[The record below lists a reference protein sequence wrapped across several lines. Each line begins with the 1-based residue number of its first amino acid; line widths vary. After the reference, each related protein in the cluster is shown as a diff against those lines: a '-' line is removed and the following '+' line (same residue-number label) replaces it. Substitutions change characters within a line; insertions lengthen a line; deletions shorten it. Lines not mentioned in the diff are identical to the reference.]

1 MSYEKPTD
9 FSKRIANFGIFSFFG
24 NKKQLYFFN
33 FLPNYQD
40 FTSCQGYQ
48 LRTCPVFPSLKAK
61 LERQRRQNRTFL
73 QLVSFISNL
82 NIGCISLPAALPSLA
97 CKQNGCIAV
106 KKIIMLLSMTG
117 YGRATNTF
125 NSKVITAEI
134 RALNSKFTDIRL
146 KIPSGFREKEHAL
159 RRHITER
166 VERGKVDINI
176 EIKSLYG
183 DDSFG
188 LNVPLFKRYYTE
200 LSRLAEE
207 LNAPTDGLIQAILR
221 IPNVIVTEEAEIDEN
236 EWLAVE
242 NTFKE
247 ALINFDDFRKAEG
260 SAMEEDL
267 RLRLGN
273 ILTSL
278 KEVNPFETERIT
290 LLRNRMRQNLEEF
303 MNKENIDENRFEQ
316 EVIFYLEK
324 IDITEEKVRLEQ
336 HCNYFLEQLNT
347 DGMSKGRTLSF
358 ISQEMGREINTL
370 GAKAYSADIQR
381 LVVRMKDD
389 LEKIKEQVANSV

>member
-1 MSYEKPTD
+1 
-9 FSKRIANFGIFSFFG
+9 
-24 NKKQLYFFN
+24 
-33 FLPNYQD
+33 
-40 FTSCQGYQ
+40 
-48 LRTCPVFPSLKAK
+48 
-61 LERQRRQNRTFL
+61 
-73 QLVSFISNL
+73 
-82 NIGCISLPAALPSLA
+82 
-97 CKQNGCIAV
+97 
-106 KKIIMLLSMTG
+106 MLLSMTG

-134 RALNSKFTDIRL
+134 RSLNSKFTDIRL